1 MIKNVLK
8 YLKYILIPFIIV
20 IAFYMLFRAID
31 IISAGAV
38 ADWFDRMFIYERSYS
53 DDGVIYVV
61 RNVNWG
67 ALKVYIIE
75 TLLII
80 TMIGSWIMVVFLNIR
95 KRKERR
101 KNSRII
107 SEYLYRFLIEDEAMP
122 LEIPEEDSEVF
133 ARISEIKLEMN
144 SKETALQKEM
154 SRKNDMVTYLAH
166 DLKTPLTSVIGYL
179 SILEDEPELPP
190 EQRKKY
196 IDVALRK
203 AVRLEELEEQLF
215 EICRFN
221 LTEIEIEAGDVNLSK
236 MLEQI
241 TYEFAPLL
249 REKNLT
255 ICTKIRSDV
264 HYSCDVDKIERVFD
278 NLIRNAINYSY
289 PDSEINISL
298 DGDDKFVNIIM
309 ENRGRTI
316 PSDKLERIFEQFYR
330 VDSSR
335 NSSSG
340 GGGLGLA
347 IVKQLVEA
355 HGGMVAA
362 ESENEM
368 IRFAV
373 KLPREKIV

>member
-241 TYEFAPLL
+241 TYEFAPML

-255 ICTKIRSDV
+255 ICTKISSDV

-289 PDSEINISL
+289 PESEINVSL
-298 DGDDKFVNIIM
+298 DVDDKFVNIII

-340 GGGLGLA
+340 GSGLGLA
-347 IVKQLVEA
+347 IAKQLVEA
-355 HGGMVAA
+355 HGGVVAA

-368 IRFAV
+368 IRFVV

>member
-31 IISAGAV
+31 IFSAGAV

-53 DDGVIYVV
+53 EDGVIYVV

-107 SEYLYRFLIEDEAMP
+107 SEYLYRFLIDDEAMP
-122 LEIPEEDSEVF
+122 LEIPEEESEVF

-289 PDSEINISL
+289 PESEINVSL
-298 DGDDKFVNIIM
+298 DGDDKFVNIII

-340 GGGLGLA
+340 GSGLGLA
-347 IVKQLVEA
+347 IAKQLVEA
-355 HGGMVAA
+355 HGGVVAA

-368 IRFAV
+368 IRFVV
-373 KLPREKIV
+373 KLTREKIV

>member
-31 IISAGAV
+31 IFSAGAV

-255 ICTKIRSDV
+255 ICTKISSDV

-289 PDSEINISL
+289 PESEINVSL
-298 DGDDKFVNIIM
+298 DGDDKFVNIII

-340 GGGLGLA
+340 GSGLGLA
-347 IVKQLVEA
+347 IAKQLVEA
-355 HGGMVAA
+355 HGGVVAA

-368 IRFAV
+368 IRFVV

>member
-31 IISAGAV
+31 IFSAGAV

>member
-31 IISAGAV
+31 IFSAGAV

-53 DDGVIYVV
+53 EDGVIYVV

-107 SEYLYRFLIEDEAMP
+107 SEYLYRFLIDDEAMP

-144 SKETALQKEM
+144 SKEIALQKEM

-289 PDSEINISL
+289 PESEINVSL
-298 DGDDKFVNIIM
+298 DGDDKFVNIII

-340 GGGLGLA
+340 GSGLGLA
-347 IVKQLVEA
+347 IAKQLVEA
-355 HGGMVAA
+355 HGGVVAA

-368 IRFAV
+368 IRFVV

>member
-53 DDGVIYVV
+53 DDGVIYVI

>member
-31 IISAGAV
+31 IFSAGAV

-107 SEYLYRFLIEDEAMP
+107 SEYLYRFLIDDEAMP

-255 ICTKIRSDV
+255 ICTKISSDV

-289 PDSEINISL
+289 PESEINVSL
-298 DGDDKFVNIIM
+298 DVDDKFVNIII

-340 GGGLGLA
+340 GSGLGLA
-347 IVKQLVEA
+347 IAKQLVEA
-355 HGGMVAA
+355 HGGVVAA

-368 IRFAV
+368 IRFVV

>member
-1 MIKNVLK
+1 LIKNVLK

-31 IISAGAV
+31 IFSAGAV

-179 SILEDEPELPP
+179 SILEDEPGLPP

-255 ICTKIRSDV
+255 ICTKISSDV

-289 PDSEINISL
+289 PESEINVSL
-298 DGDDKFVNIIM
+298 DGDDKFVNIII

-340 GGGLGLA
+340 GSGLGLA
-347 IVKQLVEA
+347 IAKQLVEA
-355 HGGMVAA
+355 HGGVVAA

-368 IRFAV
+368 IRFVV

>member
-1 MIKNVLK
+1 LIKNVLK

-241 TYEFAPLL
+241 TYEFAPML

-255 ICTKIRSDV
+255 ICTKISSDV

-289 PDSEINISL
+289 PESEINVSL
-298 DGDDKFVNIIM
+298 DVDDKFVNIII

-340 GGGLGLA
+340 GSGLGLA
-347 IVKQLVEA
+347 IAKQLVEA
-355 HGGMVAA
+355 HGGVVAA

-368 IRFAV
+368 IRFVV

>member
-31 IISAGAV
+31 IFSAGAV

-196 IDVALRK
+196 IDVA
-203 AVRLEELEEQLF
+203 
-215 EICRFN
+215 
-221 LTEIEIEAGDVNLSK
+221 
-236 MLEQI
+236 
-241 TYEFAPLL
+241 
-249 REKNLT
+249 
-255 ICTKIRSDV
+255 
-264 HYSCDVDKIERVFD
+264 
-278 NLIRNAINYSY
+278 
-289 PDSEINISL
+289 
-298 DGDDKFVNIIM
+298 
-309 ENRGRTI
+309 
-316 PSDKLERIFEQFYR
+316 
-330 VDSSR
+330 
-335 NSSSG
+335 
-340 GGGLGLA
+340 
-347 IVKQLVEA
+347 
-355 HGGMVAA
+355 
-362 ESENEM
+362 
-368 IRFAV
+368 
-373 KLPREKIV
+373 

>member
-20 IAFYMLFRAID
+20 IAFYILFRAID
-31 IISAGAV
+31 IFSAGAV

-53 DDGVIYVV
+53 DDGVNYVV

-75 TLLII
+75 TFLII

-101 KNSRII
+101 RNSHII
-107 SEYLYRFLIEDEAMP
+107 SEYLYRFLIDDEAMP

-340 GGGLGLA
+340 GSGLGLA
-347 IVKQLVEA
+347 IAKQLVEA
-355 HGGMVAA
+355 HGGVVAA

-368 IRFAV
+368 IRFVV

>member
-1 MIKNVLK
+1 MIKNVWK

-20 IAFYMLFRAID
+20 LAFYMLFRAID
-31 IISAGAV
+31 IFSAGAV
-38 ADWFDRMFIYERSYS
+38 ADWFDHMFIYERSYS
-53 DDGVIYVV
+53 DDGVNYIV
-61 RNVNWG
+61 RNVSWG
-67 ALKVYIIE
+67 ALKLYIIE

-80 TMIGSWIMVVFLNIR
+80 AMIGSWLMVIFLNIR

-101 KNSRII
+101 RNSHII
-107 SEYLYRFLIEDEAMP
+107 SEYLYRFLIDDEAMP

-190 EQRKKY
+190 KQRKKY
-196 IDVALRK
+196 ISVALRK

-221 LTEIEIEAGDVNLSK
+221 LTDIEIETGDVNLSK

-241 TYEFAPLL
+241 AYEFAPLL
-249 REKNLT
+249 KEKNLAL
-255 ICTKIRSDV
+255 CTKISPDV
-264 HYSCDVDKIERVFD
+264 HYNCDVNKMERVFD

-289 PDSEINISL
+289 YNSEITVSL
-298 DGDDKFVNIIM
+298 DCDDKFVDIIFD
-309 ENRGRTI
+309 NRGKTI
-316 PSDKLERIFEQFYR
+316 PSDKLERVFEQFYR

-335 NSSSG
+335 NTSSG
-340 GGGLGLA
+340 GSGLGLA
-347 IVKQLVEA
+347 IARQLVEA
-355 HGGMVAA
+355 HGGMVTA

-368 IRFAV
+368 IRFIV
-373 KLPREKIV
+373 KLPRKKMV

>member
-31 IISAGAV
+31 IFSAGAV

-101 KNSRII
+101 KNSHII
-107 SEYLYRFLIEDEAMP
+107 SEYLYRFLIDDEAMP

-289 PDSEINISL
+289 PESEINVSL
-298 DGDDKFVNIIM
+298 DVDDKFVNIII

-340 GGGLGLA
+340 GSGLGLA
-347 IVKQLVEA
+347 IAKQLVEA
-355 HGGMVAA
+355 HGGVVAA

>member
-31 IISAGAV
+31 IFSAGAV

-53 DDGVIYVV
+53 EDGVIYVV

-80 TMIGSWIMVVFLNIR
+80 TMIGSWIMVVILNIR

-107 SEYLYRFLIEDEAMP
+107 SEYLYRFLIDDEAMP

-289 PDSEINISL
+289 PESEINVSL
-298 DGDDKFVNIIM
+298 DGDDKFVNIII

-340 GGGLGLA
+340 GSGLGLA
-347 IVKQLVEA
+347 IAKQLVEA
-355 HGGMVAA
+355 HGGVVAA

-368 IRFAV
+368 IRFVV

>member
-31 IISAGAV
+31 IFSAGAV

-53 DDGVIYVV
+53 DDGVNYVV

-101 KNSRII
+101 KNSHII
-107 SEYLYRFLIEDEAMP
+107 SEYLYRFLIDDEAMP

-289 PDSEINISL
+289 PESEINVSL
-298 DGDDKFVNIIM
+298 DVDDKFVNIII

-340 GGGLGLA
+340 GSGLGLA
-347 IVKQLVEA
+347 IAKQLVEA
-355 HGGMVAA
+355 HGGVVAA

-368 IRFAV
+368 IRFVV

>member
-179 SILEDEPELPP
+179 SILEDEPGLPP

-241 TYEFAPLL
+241 TYEFAPML

-255 ICTKIRSDV
+255 ICTKISSDV
-264 HYSCDVDKIERVFD
+264 HYSCDVDKIERVID

-289 PDSEINISL
+289 PESEINVSL
-298 DGDDKFVNIIM
+298 DVDDKFVNIII

-340 GGGLGLA
+340 GSGLGLA
-347 IVKQLVEA
+347 IAKQLVEA
-355 HGGMVAA
+355 HGGVVAA

-368 IRFAV
+368 IRFVV

>member
-20 IAFYMLFRAID
+20 IAFYILFRAID
-31 IISAGAV
+31 IFSAGAV

-53 DDGVIYVV
+53 DDGVNYVV

-101 KNSRII
+101 KNSHII
-107 SEYLYRFLIEDEAMP
+107 SEYLYRFLIDDEAMP

-289 PDSEINISL
+289 LDSEINISL
-298 DGDDKFVNIIM
+298 DGDDKFVNIII

>member
-31 IISAGAV
+31 IFSAGAV

-53 DDGVIYVV
+53 EDGVIYVV

-107 SEYLYRFLIEDEAMP
+107 SEYLYRFLIDDEAMP

-190 EQRKKY
+190 EQRKKF

-289 PDSEINISL
+289 PESEINVSL
-298 DGDDKFVNIIM
+298 DGDDKFVNIII

-340 GGGLGLA
+340 GSGLGLA
-347 IVKQLVEA
+347 IAKQLVEA
-355 HGGMVAA
+355 HGGVVAA

-368 IRFAV
+368 IRFVV

>member
-31 IISAGAV
+31 IFSAGAV

-53 DDGVIYVV
+53 DDGVNYVV

-80 TMIGSWIMVVFLNIR
+80 AMIGSWIMVVFLNIR

-101 KNSRII
+101 RNSHII
-107 SEYLYRFLIEDEAMP
+107 SEYLYRFLIDDEAMP

-179 SILEDEPELPP
+179 SILEDEPDLPP

-215 EICRFN
+215 EICQFN
-221 LTEIEIEAGDVNLSK
+221 LTKIEIEAGDVNLSK

-249 REKNLT
+249 KEKNLS
-255 ICTKIRSDV
+255 ICTNISSDV

-298 DGDDKFVNIIM
+298 DSDDKVVDIIL
-309 ENRGRTI
+309 ENRGKTI

-335 NSSSG
+335 NTSSG
-340 GGGLGLA
+340 GSGLGLA
-347 IVKQLVEA
+347 IARQLIEA
-355 HGGMVAA
+355 HGGMLTA

-368 IRFAV
+368 IRFIV

>member
-31 IISAGAV
+31 IFSAGAV

-101 KNSRII
+101 RNSHII

>member
-20 IAFYMLFRAID
+20 IAFYILFRAID
-31 IISAGAV
+31 IFSAGAV

-53 DDGVIYVV
+53 DDGVIYVI

>member
-31 IISAGAV
+31 IFSAGAV

-53 DDGVIYVV
+53 DDGVIYVI